1 MALATSNVESLPPS
15 PQRARHGG
23 ASPCRHSDGHVVS
36 AHFAFRDYASFDSAE
51 YERQLKEA
59 F

>member
-1 MALATSNVESLPPS
+1 VESLPPS
-15 PQRARHGG
+15 PQLARRGG

-36 AHFAFRDYASFDSAE
+36 AHFAFRDHASFDSAE